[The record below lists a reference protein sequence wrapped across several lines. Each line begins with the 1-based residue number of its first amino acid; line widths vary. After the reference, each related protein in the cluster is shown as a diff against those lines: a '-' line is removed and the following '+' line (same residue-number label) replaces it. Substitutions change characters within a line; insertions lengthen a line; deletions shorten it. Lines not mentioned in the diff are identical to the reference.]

1 MISFSAAMLPPKGI
15 TDLRAYEHL
24 KTTEPSVDNETNAN
38 INLTKKQ
45 SSYHTRNVG
54 DKSLSKLYLKGHNV
68 LKLEAQA
75 ARKSSNLLIL
85 NPSNYNFNAMAKLQ
99 PKTCLIEQ
107 QEDSLTPIKTSRSPR
122 SPSLK

>member
-24 KTTEPSVDNETNAN
+24 KTQEPSVDSETNAN
-38 INLTKKQ
+38 IKQ
-45 SSYHTRNVG
+45 SSYHQRNTA
-54 DKSLSKLYLKGHNV
+54 DKSLSKLYLKGKNV

-85 NPSNYNFNAMAKLQ
+85 NPSNYNFNVMAKLQ
-99 PKTCLIEQ
+99 PNTCLIEQ
-107 QEDSLTPIKTSRSPR
+107 
-122 SPSLK
+122 